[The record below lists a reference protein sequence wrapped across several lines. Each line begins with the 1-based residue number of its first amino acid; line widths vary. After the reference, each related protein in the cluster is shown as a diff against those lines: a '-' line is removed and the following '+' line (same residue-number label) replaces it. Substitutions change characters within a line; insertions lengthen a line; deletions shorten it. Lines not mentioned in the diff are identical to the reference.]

1 VPPIDNGLF
10 YSLAIAYS
18 ALALGSSIRLL
29 TLGRSTGT
37 TTELVNSKRRSSL
50 LVWWILLLAFT
61 LALIYG
67 RMGLATLFC
76 IASLLSLHEFHRIFI
91 RRSADVPLVWLTLLL
106 IALGHYVVIGTS
118 KAMWSV
124 WAFPFV
130 TLAAISAI
138 ELATGRSKNYLRT
151 TAGYYWAAMLM
162 VLGVSHAVLTIDFPA
177 TPGAWSA
184 GSVGWCIFL
193 VILTETNDI
202 AQALI
207 GRVFGKHMVTPVF
220 SPGKTREGLVGG
232 VVVTAGLAIVCAP
245 WLTTLTLD
253 RPVWLGVLISGGVGV
268 MISLAGF
275 LGDVNISGLKR
286 EAGVKDSGT
295 LLPGMGGMLD
305 RIDSL
310 TFSAPAFYYFVKLVN
325 QL

>member
-1 VPPIDNGLF
+1 MPPIANGLF
-10 YSLAIAYS
+10 YSLVIAYS
-18 ALALGSSIRLL
+18 ALVVGSGIRLM
-29 TLGRSTGT
+29 TLGRDDEASS
-37 TTELVNSKRRSSL
+37 LNSKRRSSL

-61 LALIYG
+61 LALING
-67 RMGLATLFC
+67 RIGLATLFC
-76 IASLLSLHEFHRIFI
+76 IASLLSLNEFHTIFI
-91 RRSADVPLVWLTLLL
+91 RRSQDVPLVWLALLL
-106 IALGHYVVIGTS
+106 IAVGHYVVIGISTS
-118 KAMWSV
+118 MWSV

-151 TAGYYWAAMLM
+151 TAGYYWAAMLL

-177 TPGAWSA
+177 TPGVWSA

-207 GRVFGKHMVTPVF
+207 GRVFGRHKITPVF
-220 SPGKTREGLVGG
+220 SPGKTREGLIGG
-232 VVVTAGLAIVCAP
+232 VLVTAVLAILCAP
-245 WLTTLTLD
+245 WLTTLTFD
-253 RPVWLGVLISGGVGV
+253 RPIWLGVLISGGVGV
-268 MISLAGF
+268 IISLAGF

-295 LLPGMGGMLD
+295 LFPGMGGMLD

-310 TFSAPAFYYFVKLVN
+310 TYSAPAFYYFVKLVN